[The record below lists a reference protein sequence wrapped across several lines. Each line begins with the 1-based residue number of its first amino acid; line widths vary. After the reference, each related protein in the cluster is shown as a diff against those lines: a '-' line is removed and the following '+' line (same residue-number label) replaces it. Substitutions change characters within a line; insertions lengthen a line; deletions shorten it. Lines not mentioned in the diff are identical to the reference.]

1 MKKILF
7 FILLISYIRGAYA
20 QFAPQVGQPGCDAV
34 HKSSASIKA
43 WASGCKVKR
52 GYINI
57 ANPSL
62 GIVTTGD
69 SSLAA
74 GPADNTIVSLGD
86 SGVATLTF
94 PVDISN
100 GPGADFAVFE
110 NGFSNPLNAAEAFLE
125 LAFVEVS
132 SDGEHFFRFPPVSY
146 VPRTT
151 QIPGA
156 GVYMDAANLYNL
168 AGKYVAGYGTPFDLD
183 NLAGFLGLDVQHVTH
198 VRIIDVIGDIGAY
211 GSKDNNGNKINDP
224 YPTDFATG
232 GFDLDAVAVLNHSGT
247 SVDEHLSFSG
257 IHLYPNPATGRVFVG
272 SDGSFGRLSLGL
284 VDITGN
290 ILYSSWFDKE
300 TTLDIGNWP
309 AGIYFVIVKDENGN
323 QWRQRLSKL

>member
-1 MKKILF
+1 MKTSVFFTLLF
-7 FILLISYIRGAYA
+7 SCFRVASA

-43 WASGCKVKR
+43 WASDCKVKR
-52 GYINI
+52 GYVNI
-57 ANPSL
+57 ANTSL
-62 GIVTTGD
+62 GVVTTGD
-69 SSLAA
+69 SSLAT
-74 GPADNTIVSLGD
+74 GPADNSIVSLGD

-94 PVDISN
+94 PVAIAN

-110 NGFSNPLNAAEAFLE
+110 NGFANPVNAAEAFLE

-146 VPRTT
+146 VSRTA

-183 NLAGFLGLDVQHVTH
+183 NLAGFLGLDVAHVTH
-198 VRIIDVIGDIGAY
+198 VRIVDVIGDIGAH

-232 GFDLDAVAVLNHSGT
+232 GFDLDAVAVLNQSGT
-247 SVDEHLSFSG
+247 SVGEHTSYNG
-257 IHLYPNPATGRVFVG
+257 IHLYPNPATDRVFIGSGGSVG
-272 SDGSFGRLSLGL
+272 HLSLSL
-284 VDITGN
+284 ADMTGN
-290 ILYSSWFDKE
+290 ILYSSKFDTE
-300 TTLDIGNWP
+300 TTIDIANVP

-323 QWRQRLSKL
+323 QWQQRLSKL